1 MLNLTKTISI
11 VGYDVSSDEKQ
22 LLFKTSFQCI
32 KCKHVQNCASPK
44 DCNFINYIRQ
54 RVPNTVYNCN
64 LDDPVLNISIAN
76 SGGDVHALRTIVR
89 AKRLR
94 TFKPQLRCR

>member
-1 MLNLTKTISI
+1 MLNCEKTITI
-11 VGYDVSSDEKQ
+11 VGYNVSSPEKQ
-22 LLFKTSFQCI
+22 ILFTTAFQCI
-32 KCKHVQNCASPK
+32 KCKHVQNCVSPK

-54 RVPNTVYNCN
+54 RVPNTVYNYK
-64 LDDPVLNISIAN
+64 LDNPVLNIIIVN
-76 SGGDVHALRTIVR
+76 SNGDTHALRTIVR